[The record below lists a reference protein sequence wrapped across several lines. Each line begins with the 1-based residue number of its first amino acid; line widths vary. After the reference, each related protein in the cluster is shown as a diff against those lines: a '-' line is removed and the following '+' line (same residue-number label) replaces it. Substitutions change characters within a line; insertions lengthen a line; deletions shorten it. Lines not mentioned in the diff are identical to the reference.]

1 MGTGANRILK
11 VMQKSGKNT
20 ISSAVFLTV
29 NSLNPLTFKLDDRL
43 VITKEFYILSD
54 DIILSRLAVGI
65 KLLAFTFNDGQCY
78 FIHQTVD
85 NNIIKTKIID
95 NLTDDSII
103 DSLSARQG
111 KLLGIRVKTLE
122 DEVVGAK
129 RRITNLENR
138 MSTAENNINALEN
151 KTTKLEDKIDD
162 LESRVTSLESQ

>member
-1 MGTGANRILK
+1 MGSGANRILK

-43 VITKEFYILSD
+43 VITKQFYILSD
-54 DIILSRLAVGI
+54 DIILSRLKVGI

-85 NNIIKTKIID
+85 DNIIKTKIID
-95 NLTDDSII
+95 NLNDDSTI

-111 KLLGIRVKTLE
+111 KLLGIRVNNLE
-122 DEVVGAK
+122 DDNTSNK
-129 RRITNLENR
+129 RRLSSLEGR
-138 MSTAENNINALEN
+138 MSSAESDINSINE
-151 KTTKLEDKIDD
+151 KLSK
-162 LESRVTSLESQ
+162 LESRVTNLESAT

>member
-85 NNIIKTKIID
+85 DNIIKTKIID

-111 KLLGIRVKTLE
+111 KLLNIRVAQLE
-122 DEVVGAK
+122 EDNISNK
-129 RRITNLENR
+129 RRLTNLENR
-138 MSTAENNINALEN
+138 MTSAESNIESINN
-151 KTTKLEDKIDD
+151 KLVD
-162 LESRVTSLESQ
+162 LESRVTTLESAT

>member
-20 ISSAVFLTV
+20 ISSTVFLTV

-54 DIILSRLAVGI
+54 DIILSRLAIGI
-65 KLLAFTFNDGQCY
+65 KLLAFTFNDGQRY

-85 NNIIKTKIID
+85 NTIIKTKIID
-95 NLTDDSII
+95 NLIDDSII

-111 KLLGIRVKTLE
+111 KLLGIRVTDLE
-122 DEVVGAK
+122 NEMTGAK
-129 RRITNLENR
+129 KRITALENR
-138 MSTAENNINALEN
+138 VSDDEN
-151 KTTKLEDKIDD
+151 KITTLQNKTSE
-162 LESRVTSLESQ
+162 LESRIATLESKVT